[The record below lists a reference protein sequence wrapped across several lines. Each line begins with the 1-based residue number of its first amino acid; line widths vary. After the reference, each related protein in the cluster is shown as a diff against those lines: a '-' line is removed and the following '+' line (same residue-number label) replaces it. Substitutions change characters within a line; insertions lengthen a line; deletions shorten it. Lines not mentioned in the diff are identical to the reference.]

1 MFIVLSQPSDSNTSS
16 NEEYSPL
23 KLGKEIAMATKGEL
37 GKNLLNAINTKGAAG
52 AVDFC
57 NTQAIP
63 LRYSMVIVKYSKV
76 NQLCNQPRNPN
87 NIATESFL
95 TSVKTFKLYLCR
107 IPGMVY

>member
-1 MFIVLSQPSDSNTSS
+1 
-16 NEEYSPL
+16 
-23 KLGKEIAMATKGEL
+23 MATNGKL
-37 GKNLLNAINTKGAAG
+37 GKNLLNAINTKVAAG

-76 NQLCNQPRNPN
+76 NQLSNQPRNPN

>member
-1 MFIVLSQPSDSNTSS
+1 MFIGCSQPSDSNTSS
-16 NEEYSPL
+16 NEESSPL

-76 NQLCNQPRNPN
+76 SQLSNQPRNPN

-95 TSVKTFKLYLCR
+95 TSVKTFKLQSASQ
-107 IPGMVY
+107 

>member
-1 MFIVLSQPSDSNTSS
+1 MFIVFSQPSDSNTSS

-63 LRYSMVIVKYSKV
+63 LRDSMVIVKYSKV
-76 NQLCNQPRNPN
+76 SQLNNQPRNPN

-95 TSVKTFKLYLCR
+95 TFVKTFKLQL
-107 IPGMVY
+107 